1 MISFLRGLP
10 PGMVGLLVSAIMWVT
25 DASFLEVTGR
35 RALANW
41 GFFGGAVVIAIAVG
55 IADCSQPKAPPAR

>member
-1 MISFLRGLP
+1 
-10 PGMVGLLVSAIMWVT
+10 MVGLLVSAIMWVT

-41 GFFGGAVVIAIAVG
+41 GFFSGAVVIAIAVG
-55 IADCSQPKAPPAR
+55 FADWSQPKAPPAR